1 MQQSLQT
8 INTTPHTTETCHS
21 PSCWNPIPDPVC
33 IHYQGRVPVPALL
46 TPRLLFLKLSFLVTG
61 YILFEFTLKLQT
73 WFKISIIGATM
84 LKKNN
89 TFLLLTIVTISAK
102 KQTAKNKWQKI
113 TPATMITDRI
123 KSQYMLLTIG
133 GDHNWW
139 HIVCNTF
146 TIFYSWRR
154 WKFGQNLKPNN
165 NYP

>member
-8 INTTPHTTETCHS
+8 INTINTIKTTPTCHS
-21 PSCWNPIPDPVC
+21 PSCWNPIPDPVR

-61 YILFEFTLKLQT
+61 YIVFEFTLKLQT
-73 WFKISIIGATM
+73 WFKISRIGATM
-84 LKKNN
+84 VKNN

-133 GDHNWW
+133 GDHN
-139 HIVCNTF
+139 
-146 TIFYSWRR
+146 
-154 WKFGQNLKPNN
+154 
-165 NYP
+165 